1 MGIEQRIR
9 ELRRK
14 LQMEELDAMLI
25 SNSDNRRYLSGFTGS
40 SGYLVVTQKE
50 LILLT
55 DFRYTEQA
63 INQSPEF
70 RIERVGGSYAWLS
83 NIVEELGINK
93 MGFESQ
99 DLTFATHALFK
110 DNLNESAINERPPSF
125 IPTNG
130 IVENIRILKDGHE
143 LELLTYAI
151 GLSDNAIN
159 KIAPC
164 IEAGTK
170 ESEIAWSLEKDM
182 RDGGA
187 ESLAFDIIVGSGSN
201 GALPHHRAGEKVIQD
216 GDAVVIDM
224 GARYEGYNSDLTRT
238 VIVGKPNE
246 TFSEVYEIVLNAQMS
261 AIENV
266 REGMTGGEVD
276 AISRNIITEAGYGDA
291 FGHSLGHGVGLAVHE
306 NPRISPN
313 SIDVLQNGMVFTIE
327 PGIYINGWGGV
338 RIEDVVVLENGRA
351 RVISN
356 AEK

>member
-25 SNSDNRRYLSGFTGS
+25 SNADNRRYLSGFTGS

-63 INQSPEF
+63 SNQSPEF
-70 RIERVGGSYAWLS
+70 RIERVGGNYAWLP
-83 NIVEELGINK
+83 NIAQELGIKK

-110 DNLNESAINERPPSF
+110 DNLNESNINERPPSF

-130 IVENIRILKDGHE
+130 IVETIRILKDGHE
-143 LELLTYAI
+143 LELLTHAI

-159 KIAPC
+159 KIAPY
-164 IEAGTK
+164 IEAGTR

-238 VIVGKPNE
+238 VIVGKLNE
-246 TFSEVYEIVLNAQMS
+246 TFSEVYEIVLNAQLS